1 MNKCHNF
8 NDIIN
13 KMRTIFRGIILS
25 IFLFTTA
32 CVDSTLVNIVN
43 LRCEYKV
50 NPLGVDIEQP
60 RFSWNL
66 SSSSRGVVQT
76 AYEVFVASSAEKLA
90 ENTADVWDSKKV
102 ASDKS
107 IHIYYD
113 GSKLESNKK
122 YYWKVKVW
130 DQNGHVHES
139 EPTFWT
145 SGLFNE
151 SDWKANWIGLDK
163 AIGDDDPDASHRI
176 LSARM
181 LRHEFE
187 VEKKIESA
195 TAFISGMGLF
205 EFYVN
210 GEKIGDQ
217 VLAPGLTEYNKR
229 TFYMTFDV
237 TNNLHSDKNAIG
249 VILGNGRYFAP
260 RGDVPTY
267 TKTYGFPKLI
277 CQLELVYEDGATR
290 TIITDES
297 WKLTTNG
304 PIRKNNEF
312 DGEYYDA
319 RMEMGGWNKP
329 GYDDSDW
336 MNATLVDKPG
346 EKLVAQPNEAIKI
359 MEEVNPIAV
368 NGIKSGEFIFDM
380 GQNMVGWVELFVK
393 GKKGDKVTLR
403 FAETLNDD
411 GSLFLDNIRSAEVT
425 DTYILKG
432 DGKERWEPKFTY
444 HGFRFVEMTGYP
456 GEPTLSSI
464 KGKVVH
470 DAVEV
475 TGSFSCSN
483 PLINSI
489 YKNAYWGIR
498 GNYRSM
504 PTDCPQRDERQGWL
518 GDRSAECTGES
529 YIFNISKLYNK
540 WVTDMKDAQLESGS
554 IPDVAPSYWPIYSDN
569 TTWPGTFLFAPDM
582 LYTQYGDLRTIET
595 NYPHMQKWITHMSQ
609 FINNG
614 IMPKDTYG
622 DWCVP
627 PEDITLIH
635 TGDPKRIT
643 SSEFIGTAYF
653 YQELKLMEKF
663 AKLLGKTD
671 DAAGYAKTAGK
682 MKIAFNEKFLDKRDL
697 KYSNNTHTANI
708 LALNFD
714 LVPDEHKEKIIDNLL
729 QKILAES
736 DNHIGN
742 GLIGGQ
748 WLMRTLTNTGHADV
762 AYTLAAQ
769 NTYPSWG
776 YMVEQG
782 ATTIWELWNGDHG
795 DPGMNSGNHVMLL
808 GDLIIW
814 YYENLAGIKAD
825 PEIPAFKHIIMKPYV
840 LGDLTYV
847 NASYNSMYGKIE
859 SSWKLSQNK
868 FQWEVTIPANITAT
882 IYAPT
887 LDKEDVMEGN
897 SKASRAES
905 VKFIRWED
913 HRAVFEIES
922 GHYSFTSNG
931 AKKTV
936 TKPYV
941 STPVISPAD
950 TILMVGD
957 KIMMEISC
965 AEKKAVIRYSIDG
978 NELNNSSPIY
988 TEPLE
993 ISTNTTV
1000 RAQAFVEG
1008 YNPGNQSKV
1017 TYDFVDPD
1025 KNGIKWKLYRGEFIN
1040 LPDFRKLTPVARG
1053 QVFQFGL
1060 GKIHVPKNNF
1070 ALQLTSYIQIDKD
1083 GKYEFST
1090 SSNDGSKL
1098 YIDNKLIVDNDGE
1111 HGVKQISG
1119 SCNLTKGRH
1128 QIRVEYFQSGG
1139 SKTLSVYYRSDEI
1152 SHRQIPG
1159 SALFIN

>member
-1 MNKCHNF
+1 
-8 NDIIN
+8 
-13 KMRTIFRGIILS
+13 MRTTIYLIIL
-25 IFLFTTA
+25 LLLAVA
-32 CVDSTLVNIVN
+32 CDKPILLDITN

-50 NPLGVDIEQP
+50 NPLGVDIEKP
-60 RFSWNL
+60 RFSWELESNQ
-66 SSSSRGVVQT
+66 RGISQS
-76 AYEVFVASSAEKLA
+76 AYQVSVAFSPKKLDQNA
-90 ENTADVWDSKKV
+90 ADVWDSKKV

-107 IHIYYD
+107 IHIYYE
-113 GSKLESNKK
+113 GPALESNKK
-122 YYWKVKVW
+122 YYWKVRVW
-130 DQNGHVHES
+130 DQDGQVHES
-139 EPTFWT
+139 KPAFWT
-145 SGLFNE
+145 TGLFNE
-151 SDWKANWIGLDK
+151 ADWKAEWIGLDK
-163 AIGDDDPDASHRI
+163 AVGDDDPNASHRI
-176 LSARM
+176 LTARM

-187 VEKKIESA
+187 VEKKIALA

-205 EFYVN
+205 EFYIN

-237 TNNLHSDKNAIG
+237 TNNLHAHKNAIG
-249 VILGNGRYFAP
+249 AILGNGRYFAP
-260 RGDVPTY
+260 RGDVPTM
-267 TKTYGFPKLI
+267 TKTYGYPKLI
-277 CQLELVYEDGATR
+277 CQLELVYEDGTST

-304 PIRKNNEF
+304 PTRKNNEF

-319 RMEMGGWNKP
+319 RMELNGWNKS

-336 MNATLVDKPG
+336 MNAALVNKPG
-346 EKLVAQPNEAIKI
+346 EKLVAQPNEVIKI
-359 MEEVNPIAV
+359 MEEIDPIAI
-368 NGIKSGEFIFDM
+368 NKIKSGEYIFDM

-393 GKKGDKVTLR
+393 GKKGDKVTMR
-403 FAETLNDD
+403 FAETLKDD
-411 GSLFLDNIRSAEVT
+411 GSLFLDNIRTAEVT

-432 DGKERWEPKFTY
+432 NGKERWEPKFTY
-444 HGFRFVEMTGYP
+444 HGFRFVEMSGFP

-475 TGSFSCSN
+475 TGSFSSSN

-529 YIFNISKLYNK
+529 YIFDISKLYNK

-554 IPDVAPSYWPIYSDN
+554 IPDVAPSYWPFYSDN

-582 LYTQYGDLRTIET
+582 LYTQYGDLRVIET
-595 NYPHMQKWITHMSQ
+595 NYPNMQKWIAHMSQ
-609 FINNG
+609 FMTNG

-627 PEDITLIH
+627 PENITLIH

-643 SSEFIGTAYF
+643 NSEFIGTAYF
-653 YQELKLMEKF
+653 YRELKLMEKF
-663 AKLLGKTD
+663 AKLLGKAD
-671 DAAGYAKTAGK
+671 DANGYAKTAGE
-682 MKIAFNEKFLDKRDL
+682 MKIAFNEKFLNKQDI
-697 KYSNNTHTANI
+697 KYSNNTHTTNI
-708 LALNFD
+708 LALRFD
-714 LVPDEHKEKIIDNLL
+714 LVPDEYKDDIVDNLL

-736 DNHIGN
+736 DSHIGN

-748 WLMRTLTNTGHADV
+748 WLMRTLTETGHEDV

-769 NTYPSWG
+769 HTYPSWG

-840 LGDLTYV
+840 LGDLTFV
-847 NASYNSMYGKIE
+847 KASYKSIYGKIE
-859 SSWKLSQNK
+859 SNWKLEENK
-868 FQWEVTIPANITAT
+868 FLWEVTIPANTTAT
-882 IYAPT
+882 VYVPA
-887 LDKEDVMEGN
+887 LNKEDVMEGGT
-897 SKASRAES
+897 KAINMDG
-905 VKFIRWED
+905 VKFLKWED
-913 HRAVFEIES
+913 HRAVLEIES
-922 GHYSFTSNG
+922 GHYSFTSSG
-931 AKKTV
+931 VKKTV

-941 STPVISPAD
+941 STPVISPSD
-950 TILMVGD
+950 TVLMVGD
-957 KIMMEISC
+957 KLLVNISC
-965 AEKKAVIRYSIDG
+965 ADKDAIIYYTIDG
-978 NELNNSSPIY
+978 SELNRSSPVY
-988 TEPLE
+988 NKPLE
-993 ISTNTTV
+993 ISANTTV
-1000 RAQAFVEG
+1000 RAQGFVKG
-1008 YNPGNQSKV
+1008 YNPGNQSKA
-1017 TYDFVDPD
+1017 TYDFVDSD
-1025 KNGIKWKLYRGEFIN
+1025 KNGIKWKLYRGEFKK
-1040 LPDFRKLTPVARG
+1040 LPDFGKLKPVDRG

-1060 GKIHVPKNNF
+1060 TEIDVPKNNF
-1070 ALQLTSYIQIDKD
+1070 ALQLTAYIQIETE
-1083 GKYEFST
+1083 GSYEFST

-1119 SCNLTKGRH
+1119 SCALTKGRH
-1128 QIRVEYFQSGG
+1128 ELKVVYFQSGG

-1159 SALFIN
+1159 SVLFINK